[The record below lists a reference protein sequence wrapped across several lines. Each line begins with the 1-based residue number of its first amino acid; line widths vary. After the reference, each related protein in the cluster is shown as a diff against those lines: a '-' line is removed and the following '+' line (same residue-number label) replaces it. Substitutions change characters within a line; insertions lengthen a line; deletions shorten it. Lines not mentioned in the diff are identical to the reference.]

1 MTNIAIAYML
11 DNSITKSINCISCMG
26 GTMSNLGR
34 REHFASD
41 FNFHLD
47 PEATQVVF
55 DNFNNIVMT
64 TLEFPESYRFGSNEG
79 IFAKTSTTLKRE
91 YIFDLYSKILYPT
104 LCDPI
109 TLFPLFLC

>member
-1 MTNIAIAYML
+1 
-11 DNSITKSINCISCMG
+11 MG

-47 PEATQVVF
+47 PESTQIVF
-55 DNFNNIVMT
+55 DHFNNIIMT
-64 TLEFPESYRFGSNEG
+64 TLEFPESYRFGPNEG
-79 IFAKTSTTLKRE
+79 IFAKTSNTKKRE
-91 YIFDLYSKILYPT
+91 YVFDLYSKILYPT

-109 TLFPLFLC
+109 TLFPMFLS